1 MIRISI
7 ESSYKS
13 EMLDITER
21 VAEEVMKLGIR
32 DGLCTVFTPHTTASI
47 VLFEKTDPRLRRDF
61 LSALSRIAP
70 ADSLYSSEGDNTP
83 AHIKSTLCGPRIVI
97 PVKDG
102 QLFLGE
108 WQAIF
113 FCEFDGP
120 RNREY
125 IVQVIR

>member
-1 MIRISI
+1 MIMIDL
-7 ESSYKS
+7 ETNYTT
-13 EMLDITER
+13 EMINITER
-21 VAEEVMKLGIR
+21 VSEEVMKLGIR

-47 VLFEKTDPRLRRDF
+47 VMFEKTDPSLRRDF

-70 ADSLYSSEGDNTP
+70 ADMSYASEGGNSP
-83 AHIKSTLCGPRIVI
+83 AHIKSALCGQRIVV

-108 WQAIF
+108 WQAIM

-120 RNREY
+120 SKRHY
-125 IVQVIR
+125 IVQVIK